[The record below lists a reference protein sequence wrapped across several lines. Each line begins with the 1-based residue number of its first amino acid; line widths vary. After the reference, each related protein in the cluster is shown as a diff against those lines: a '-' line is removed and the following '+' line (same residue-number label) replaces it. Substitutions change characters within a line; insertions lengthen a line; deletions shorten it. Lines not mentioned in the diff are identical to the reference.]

1 MHAQRYGRTRCEAQS
16 KPNKKIIH
24 LGGEKTVSLLLS
36 GVKMRYVARKNAP
49 RLLSAVCHLSSYQ
62 QSEKQPFGLINMFKA
77 DHESEPLGPEFLSLS
92 KPFPRRCAFLD
103 ACIRRTLEGRP
114 QPSTKLLFLT
124 QRSHSF
130 NRHNKIDVLK
140 E

>member
-1 MHAQRYGRTRCEAQS
+1 MSYCS
-16 KPNKKIIH
+16 F
-24 LGGEKTVSLLLS
+24 SLLLS
-36 GVKMRYVARKNAP
+36 GVKTRYALIKNAARSP
-49 RLLSAVCHLSSYQ
+49 SAVYHLSSYQ
-62 QSEKQPFGLINMFKA
+62 QSEKQPLINMFEA
-77 DHESEPLGPEFLSLS
+77 NHESEPLGPEFLSLS

-114 QPSTKLLFLT
+114 QPSTELLFLT